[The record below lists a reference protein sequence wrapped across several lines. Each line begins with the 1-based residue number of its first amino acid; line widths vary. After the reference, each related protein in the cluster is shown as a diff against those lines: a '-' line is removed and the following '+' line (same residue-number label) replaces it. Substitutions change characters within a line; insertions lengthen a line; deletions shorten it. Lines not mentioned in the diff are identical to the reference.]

1 MLENLWKV
9 VELSGS
15 TKKTK
20 KMQKKVLTID
30 GTCDNIIK
38 RSGERA
44 KREADRPPKK
54 RIAKRFF
61 EADTKKLQKSLK
73 KVLTKRTR
81 CAKINKLSP
90 RQRRTL
96 KIEQHDSLQI

>member
-1 MLENLWKV
+1 MYPN
-9 VELSGS
+9 SGHLCFGEKS
-15 TKKTK
+15 QKTFK
-20 KMQKKVLTID
+20 NFGEKVLTIES
-30 GTCDNIIK
+30 GCDNIIK

-44 KREADRPPKK
+44 KRVADRPPKK

-81 CAKINKLSP
+81 CAKISKLSP
-90 RQRRTL
+90 RQQRTL